1 MTFSVSVA
9 QAEAPVVVEMGQTIL
24 EAAIAQ
30 GIPYPH
36 GCRSGN
42 CGACKSRLISGEVE
56 MSPYSE
62 FALTE
67 DERDQGL
74 ILACR
79 SVPWEDVEVAWL
91 GEDETVHHP
100 VRRMTC
106 RVVALDDMTHD
117 IKRIRLD
124 VVAGGPFSFSAGQYC
139 AVRFADLAP
148 RDYSMANTPKD
159 ERIEFH
165 VRHVAGGASSAY
177 VADRLAVG
185 EEVAVEGPF
194 GTSWLREAHR
204 GAIYALAGGSG
215 LAPIKSMVERALD
228 LGMAQSIRLYLGVR
242 DERDLYLEEHF
253 GALSARH
260 TNLTF
265 IPVLSEP
272 SGPCARR
279 TGYLHRAL
287 AADLDDLDGCKA
299 YLAGPPPMVEAATAL
314 LLERGMRRKDVHA
327 DAFYTEADKAGLE
340 ETP

>member
-1 MTFSVSVA
+1 
-9 QAEAPVVVEMGQTIL
+9 
-24 EAAIAQ
+24 
-30 GIPYPH
+30 
-36 GCRSGN
+36 
-42 CGACKSRLISGEVE
+42 
-56 MSPYSE
+56 
-62 FALTE
+62 
-67 DERDQGL
+67 
-74 ILACR
+74 
-79 SVPWEDVEVAWL
+79 
-91 GEDETVHHP
+91 
-100 VRRMTC
+100 
-106 RVVALDDMTHD
+106 
-117 IKRIRLD
+117 
-124 VVAGGPFSFSAGQYC
+124 
-139 AVRFADLAP
+139 
-148 RDYSMANTPKD
+148 
-159 ERIEFH
+159 
-165 VRHVAGGASSAY
+165 
-177 VADRLAVG
+177 
-185 EEVAVEGPF
+185 
-194 GTSWLREAHR
+194 
-204 GAIYALAGGSG
+204 
-215 LAPIKSMVERALD
+215 MVERALD